1 MSIRLDS
8 SSEPARLP
16 PFDAPGEPCPKPSL
30 KPLIERRKGIGPAQ
44 LSFAQERLWFL
55 DQIAPGDVLFNL
67 SQGTRIIGSLDLT
80 ALQKG
85 LAMVVARHEILRTT
99 FAKSEHHANTD
110 GRPRQLIGAA
120 TGIDLPVIQITSEN
134 SSDRDEQ
141 AQEIAQAEARKPF
154 DLALG
159 PLLRTVLIRLDESDH
174 VLLLNTHRIVADEV
188 SLQFLVQEIWNCYQ
202 ALTTDGDPELADSL
216 LQFADY
222 SEWERQWLQG
232 E

>member
-1 MSIRLDS
+1 MSIRLDG

-80 ALQKG
+80 ALQKA

-110 GRPRQLIGAA
+110 GRQCSQDRKSTRL
-120 TGIDLPVIQITSEN
+120 N
-134 SSDRDEQ
+134 SSHRCISY
-141 AQEIAQAEARKPF
+141 AVFCLKKKK
-154 DLALG
+154 
-159 PLLRTVLIRLDESDH
+159 
-174 VLLLNTHRIVADEV
+174 LNSSH
-188 SLQFLVQEIWNCYQ
+188 
-202 ALTTDGDPELADSL
+202 
-216 LQFADY
+216 
-222 SEWERQWLQG
+222 
-232 E
+232 